1 MALYYPPITPRSPI
15 FANSN
20 YAIPNTPVSAG
31 GTGTITE
38 EFLATNYLQFPGA
51 QGVENFGFKELQLT
65 STNLGETAT
74 LYINPATGQDVVLE
88 STQSNGS
95 LTIQTSATTNN
106 TMVLSPSTGLTFGD
120 GTTQITAYN
129 DINTVQTDQ
138 NNTFLSPYINTFQG
152 SNSTLPSTGPLQISN
167 VSTSEYASFYVDP
180 SPTYDLT
187 LYTAQTGNTAGLT
200 VRNPNYSFSVNPTV
214 GNVASFVNPIS
225 STYSISGQ
233 SFGVN
238 TTGSEAYTIY
248 SNTTPSN
255 YGLVIANT
263 TGNNGSLTLSN
274 NGGTLTTI
282 TSTSTGLNI
291 ADPLSVDGTLTLGSS
306 SVNATINTASA
317 NGITTLSN
325 NNVSGGFTFNVNGG
339 PISTICN
346 MLGTGF
352 YIYNTLDMG
361 DNNIV
366 GLNKLGVTTGQ
377 TLSIVDGV
385 TNLMTF
391 STVGMNIY
399 EDLGMNGYNIIG
411 IDSLAGNGVN
421 NIGFTSPINMND
433 NNINGINGLSVTTG
447 QTLSIIDGTTNIMT
461 FNTSGI
467 NSYESITMNG
477 VNLIMGANN
486 ITGIGTISGSGLS
499 DISITSGLNFTT
511 AGGINCGGG
520 SIINCNTITDTS
532 GNLVNTTTP
541 TNNNVTNAIATT
553 GYVNSFATTVINPI
567 SSITGATFNPTNG
580 YVYTNSNYVSVLIKG
595 LVVYCN
601 TNTPYLTIFFNNNL
615 YSPISRIE
623 VTLDAT
629 GYFANS
635 SNGVLQAFTPNS
647 IDTSFNSISIRA
659 NSSLSSG
666 QTYVTSLQFN
676 FYF

>member
-1 MALYYPPITPRSPI
+1 MALYYPPIKPNAPI
-15 FANSN
+15 YSFQNFEA
-20 YAIPNTPVSAG
+20 PNTPISPAQG
-31 GTGTITE
+31 GSTVTE
-38 EFLATNYLQFPGA
+38 EWLATHYLAFPNA
-51 QGVENFGFKELQLT
+51 QGVENFGFQELQLT
-65 STNLGETAT
+65 STNIGESAN
-74 LYINPATGQDVVLE
+74 LYLNPNAGVDVVL
-88 STQSNGS
+88 STSQTDGS
-95 LTIQTSATTNN
+95 LTIQTPATTLN
-106 TMVLSPSTGLTFGD
+106 TMVLSPSTGITFGD

-138 NNTFLSPYINTFQG
+138 NNTFLSPYIQTFQG
-152 SNSTLPSTGPLQISN
+152 SNSTINTTAPLQFSN
-167 VSTSEYASFYVDP
+167 VSSGEYGGLYVDP
-180 SPTYDLT
+180 SPNNDLT
-187 LYTAQTGNTAGLT
+187 LYSNQSNGGLT
-200 VRNPNYSFSVNPTV
+200 IRNVNGNSFTVNPQL
-214 GNVASFVNPIS
+214 NNANFFNPIVS
-225 STYSISGQ
+225 SGSISGQ

-238 TTGSEAYTIY
+238 TTGSNAYTIY
-248 SNTTPSN
+248 SNTTPSD

-263 TGNNGSLTLSN
+263 TGGNGSLTLSN
-274 NGGTLTTI
+274 NGTTLTTI
-282 TSTSTGLNI
+282 TSTSLGLNI

-306 SVNATINTASA
+306 GVNATINTASA
-317 NGITTLSN
+317 NGITTISN

-366 GLNKLGVTTGQ
+366 GLNKLSVSSGQ

-385 TNLMTF
+385 TDLMTF

-447 QTLSIIDGTTNIMT
+447 QTLSIIDGVSNIMT

-477 VNLIMGANN
+477 VNLIMGANS

-520 SIINCNTITDTS
+520 SIINCNSITDTS

-567 SSITGATFNPTNG
+567 SSIVGATFSPTNG
-580 YVYTNSNYVSVLIKG
+580 YVYTNSNYVSVIISG

-601 TNTPYLTIFFNNNL
+601 ANTPYLTIFFNNNL
-615 YSPISRIE
+615 YSPISRNE
-623 VTLDAT
+623 VTLNAT

-635 SNGVLQAFTPNS
+635 SNGVLQSFAPNS
-647 IDTSFNSISIRA
+647 IDTSFNAISIRA
-659 NSSLSSG
+659 NSSLSNG